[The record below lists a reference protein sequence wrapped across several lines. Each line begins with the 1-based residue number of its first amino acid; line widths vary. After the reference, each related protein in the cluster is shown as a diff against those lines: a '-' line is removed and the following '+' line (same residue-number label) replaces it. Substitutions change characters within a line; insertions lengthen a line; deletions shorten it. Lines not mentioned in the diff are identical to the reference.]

1 MAAMQNYAMLNGG
14 VGLIPG
20 QVPVIPP
27 IPGAPGIQLPV
38 TAMPPLPTVAAPLP
52 PPVPVAVMPPL
63 PTAPLPPAQPQVD
76 VSKIATSA
84 PDFKQVGTLTPGELR
99 PGSRLSIMAI
109 LGSPLPN
116 SPLISRMPL
125 AVPRNTLWNKAS
137 KWS

>member
-76 VSKIATSA
+76 EGTGLGGTAVS
-84 PDFKQVGTLTPGELR
+84 Q
-99 PGSRLSIMAI
+99 
-109 LGSPLPN
+109 
-116 SPLISRMPL
+116 LIFADRHNRVQDRYFCARFQAGRDADS
-125 AVPRNTLWNKAS
+125 W
-137 KWS
+137 